1 MKLNHDL
8 MREMLLI
15 VEEEKKFGESINSFE
30 FDKHKIFK
38 KYSREDVIYTL
49 LKLNEGKYVD
59 FTISMG
65 DGIIMFYQIGNLTY
79 EGHKFL
85 DTIRD
90 DNIWKDVKEETS
102 KLKSVPIELLSQI
115 ASKIIMSN
123 LGM

>member
-65 DGIIMFYQIGNLTY
+65 DGIIMFYQIGNLLM
-79 EGHKFL
+79 K
-85 DTIRD
+85 DT
-90 DNIWKDVKEETS
+90 NF
-102 KLKSVPIELLSQI
+102 
-115 ASKIIMSN
+115 
-123 LGM
+123 